1 MTYHFETKKKFL
13 KSLQQKLLWYCE
25 KEDIG
30 EHYKEK
36 ISAKIL
42 EELKKNN
49 VGISEN
55 GALVIPSNTASANYT
70 TACINAIPKTT
81 TTASGG
87 RIIEDGED
95 TYELY
100 RKPLYIAIRGSQR
113 LDSIFTPSVY
123 LLTRYNDVVYVGQS
137 INPVGRMYT
146 HKKDKEFDGFR
157 ILKCRQD
164 RMLYW
169 ESKLIDHYQPEYNKQ
184 GRG

>member
-1 MTYHFETKKKFL
+1 MTYHFETKKKVL
-13 KSLQQKLLWYCE
+13 KSLHQKLLWYCE
-25 KEDIG
+25 KKDIG
-30 EHYKEK
+30 EHYKEQ

-42 EELKKNN
+42 EGLKRNN
-49 VGISEN
+49 VGISNN
-55 GALVIPSNTASANYT
+55 GSLIIPSNTVSANYT

-87 RIIEDGED
+87 IIGED
-95 TYELY
+95 ENTYELY
-100 RKPLYIAIRGSQR
+100 RKPLYIEIRGSQR

-123 LLTRYNDVVYVGQS
+123 LLTRYDEVVYVGQS

-157 ILKCRQD
+157 ILKCRED

-169 ESKLIDHYQPEYNKQ
+169 EGKLINYYQPEYNKT
-184 GRG
+184 GWR

>member
-1 MTYHFETKKKFL
+1 MTYPF
-13 KSLQQKLLWYCE
+13 
-25 KEDIG
+25 DI
-30 EHYKEK
+30 
-36 ISAKIL
+36 SD
-42 EELKKNN
+42 
-49 VGISEN
+49 N
-55 GALVIPSNTASANYT
+55 GALIIPSNTVSANYT

-100 RKPLYIAIRGSQR
+100 RKPLYTAIRGSQR